1 MRKLDELIIYF
12 LVLLTGMVLV
22 ICVWTDKEI
31 DMMNKTIRLIQTQ
44 TAINNGK
51 LDQVIADNA
60 VQDERLDDIEH
71 HNKVQ
76 DIRLANCSK
85 ELTNTAEL
93 FSDLL
98 DDLGDLEKAIN
109 RMPKNTIGVKV
120 TEKDIRDIAA
130 LVYLEAGAQSY
141 KCQKAIASVIFN
153 RMVQYNKT
161 ASQVI
166 YENGV
171 FSPAS
176 KVSRTTPSGSCMKA
190 VRDVLANG
198 LTLPKNVLAFRNG
211 HYHSFGKK
219 YCCID
224 GVYFSKVG

>member
-1 MRKLDELIIYF
+1 MRKLDELIIY
-12 LVLLTGMVLV
+12 LLIVLFGLITW
-22 ICVWTDKEI
+22 ICIWTDKEI
-31 DMMNKTIRLIQTQ
+31 DAMNKTIQLIQAQ

-51 LDQVIADNA
+51 ISQVIADNA

-71 HNKVQ
+71 HDKVQ
-76 DIRLANCSK
+76 DIRIAMCHD

-93 FSDLL
+93 FTDLL
-98 DDLGDLEKAIN
+98 DDLGALEKVVN
-109 RMPKNTIGVKV
+109 SMPKNTIGVKV

-153 RMVQYNKT
+153 RMIKYHKT

-166 YENGV
+166 YEDGV

-190 VRDVLANG
+190 VKDVLANG
-198 LTLPKNVLAFRNG
+198 LTLPKNVVAFRNRR
-211 HYHSFGKK
+211 YHSFGKP
-219 YCCID
+219 YVAID
-224 GVYFSKVG
+224 NVYFSWV

>member
-1 MRKLDELIIYF
+1 MRKLDELIIYLLIVLF
-12 LVLLTGMVLV
+12 GLVTW
-22 ICVWTDKEI
+22 ICIWTDKEV
-31 DMMNKTIRLIQTQ
+31 DAMNKTIQMIQTQ

-60 VQDERLDDIEH
+60 VQDERLDAIEH
-71 HNKVQ
+71 HDKVQ
-76 DIRLANCSK
+76 DIRLANYSK

-153 RMVQYNKT
+153 RMVRYNKT

-190 VRDVLANG
+190 VRDVLVNG

-224 GVYFSKVG
+224 GVYFSWV